1 MCRLRVALLRVAG
14 RWTSLWARIFGVAF
28 IMRIPVTCG
37 GCGRDFSAPQ
47 THAGRKVVCP
57 GCGQGVRV
65 STSGGAADEDDERP
79 RPEGR
84 GRRGGGVAPNP
95 KVILGIF
102 GAVAALVAASVA
114 YNNLPSLAQLN
125 QMVATSPAPAP
136 VTSPAVPVIQQQDIP
151 PAEPAPVEEPKVT
164 PNPPSPKES
173 SLLKQTEDPAGPK
186 SKAARPRFDRSH
198 ATDEVDTEHGQQ
210 LFAQVKHV
218 VLLKDP
224 DTKIMDPRKAIW
236 NRVAARA
243 KVTVEKLGLE
253 FSNERPGRD
262 DAVLTVLL
270 EMRKASKGTA
280 GTQELMITAE
290 LTCPD
295 PDAER
300 GAARYATIWRSVD
313 SLGTIARASAQ
324 SGNVPKTM
332 DDHLTKYFGSFR
344 VAHTKA
350 VKAAKAN
357 PSPETQATESEDE
370 SETDEEMDAETA
382 PESEPAFEPDPKSE
396 PVPKAKSKA
405 KSKR

>member
-1 MCRLRVALLRVAG
+1 
-14 RWTSLWARIFGVAF
+14 
-28 IMRIPVTCG
+28 MRIPVTCG

-65 STSGGAADEDDERP
+65 SSSGGGAGDDDDERP

-84 GRRGGGVAPNP
+84 GRRSGGSLPNP

-102 GAVAALVAASVA
+102 GVIAALVAASVA
-114 YNNLPSLAQLN
+114 YNNMPSLAQLN
-125 QMVATSPAPAP
+125 QMTVASPAPAP
-136 VTSPAVPVIQQQDIP
+136 LTSPAVPVIQQQDIP
-151 PAEPAPVEEPKVT
+151 PVDPAPVEEPKAT
-164 PNPPSPKES
+164 PEPATPKDTPQP
-173 SLLKQTEDPAGPK
+173 KQTEDLGDPK
-186 SKAARPRFDRSH
+186 SKVARPQFDRSH
-198 ATDEVDTEHGQQ
+198 ATDEVDTERGQQ

-218 VLLKDP
+218 VLVKDP
-224 DTKIMDPRKAIW
+224 GTSITDPRKAIW
-236 NRVAARA
+236 NRMAARA
-243 KVTVEKLGLE
+243 KVTIEKLGLE

-270 EMRKASKGTA
+270 EMRKANKGTA

-300 GAARYATIWRSVD
+300 ASRYAKVWQSVD

-324 SGNVPKTM
+324 SGTVPKTM

-357 PSPETQATESEDE
+357 PAPDTEATQSEDD
-370 SETDEEMDAETA
+370 SETDEEMDEETA
-382 PESEPAFEPDPKSE
+382 PKSEPAFEPDPKSE
-396 PVPKAKSKA
+396 PAPKAKSKA
-405 KSKR
+405 KSNR